1 VTRLIHDAMTNSGC
15 LVLTAAGDADE
26 CYVRHDKGHA
36 HECLSLCPKC
46 KLRKLH
52 PEDGC
57 DGCRKIVAMVAEC
70 LANPDSQ
77 EHRDTLLAMTTRKP
91 PLNHSKRYPKRK
103 LTLEEKQAKAA
114 KARAAK
120 GRTA

>member
-1 VTRLIHDAMTNSGC
+1 MTRRFSDHLTNNGA

-26 CYVRHDKGHA
+26 PYVRHDKGHA
-36 HECLSLCPKC
+36 HENLLMCPRC

-52 PEDGC
+52 PENGC

-77 EHRDTLLAMTTRKP
+77 EHRDTLLAMTTRPVP
-91 PLNHSKRYPKRK
+91 PNHSKRYP
-103 LTLEEKQAKAA
+103 LTLEQKQRKAA

-120 GRTA
+120 GKVRA